1 MWILENLRIAILSIS
16 ANRMRAMLT
25 TLGIVIGVGAII
37 VLISLG
43 QGVDSFVKSEFLDLG
58 VNVILV
64 SATQPKSDRHKR
76 IEPLTTADM
85 ITLQNSDIAPS
96 VSQVGGEFNVLGYL
110 SANGEHLRT
119 TVHGVTPN
127 MRDMMSWGV
136 SLGSFI
142 TDQHVQDKD
151 RVAVLG
157 VGAVEKLFGNKDAN
171 PIGEIIRVNDQAFT
185 VIGVM
190 ESRSFSALGTE
201 IDENSIVFVPISTA
215 QTRLAQARA
224 RGGFELTLLYVQA
237 TSEKTSASASD
248 EIDRYLYNKHSIDT
262 ADDKDY
268 SITNAAALL
277 QIVGEITAALTVFLG
292 LIAGISMLVGG
303 IGIMNIMLV
312 TVTERTH
319 EIGLRK
325 AVGARPFS
333 ILTQFL
339 IESILLSLLG
349 GSIGIL
355 VGWALTS
362 LISSAVPDLV
372 VTVEAGTI
380 LLVTGISCL
389 VGVGFG
395 MLPANRA
402 AHMHPIDALR
412 YE

>member
-1 MWILENLRIAILSIS
+1 MWILENIRIAIVSIR
-16 ANRMRAMLT
+16 ANRMRAILT

-43 QGVDSFVKSEFLDLG
+43 QGVDTFVKNEFLNLG
-58 VNVILV
+58 VNVIYV
-64 SATQPKSDRHKR
+64 SATQPINDRHQR
-76 IEPLTTADM
+76 IEPLTTADL
-85 ITLQNSDIAPS
+85 TALQNPAIAPS

-127 MRDMMSWGV
+127 MNDMMNWDV
-136 SLGSFI
+136 SLGSYI
-142 TDQHVQDKD
+142 TDQHIANID

-157 VGAVEKLFGNKDAN
+157 VGAVDKLFGSEDAN
-171 PIGEIIRVNDQAFT
+171 PLGEIIRINNQAFT

-190 ESRSFSALGTE
+190 ESRSFAALGTE
-201 IDENSIVFVPISTA
+201 LDENSIVFVPISTA
-215 QTRLAQARA
+215 QTRLDQARA
-224 RGGFELTLLYVQA
+224 RGGFELTLLYVQS
-237 TSEKTSASASD
+237 TSEETSDAASD
-248 EIDRYLYNKHSIDT
+248 EIDRYLSDKHKIE
-262 ADDKDY
+262 AEDDKDF

-277 QIVGEITAALTVFLG
+277 QIIGEITAALTVFLG
-292 LIAGISMLVGG
+292 LIAGVSMLVGG

-325 AVGARPFS
+325 AVGARPFD

-339 IESILLSLLG
+339 IESILISLIG
-349 GSIGIL
+349 GTIGIL

-362 LISSAVPDLV
+362 AISSAVPDLV
-372 VTVEAGTI
+372 LTVALGTI
-380 LLVTGISCL
+380 LLVTGISCA
-389 VGVGFG
+389 VGIVFG
-395 MLPANRA
+395 MVPANRA

>member
-1 MWILENLRIAILSIS
+1 MWILENIRIAIISIY
-16 ANRMRAMLT
+16 ANRMRSVLT

-43 QGVDSFVKSEFLDLG
+43 QGVDTFVKGEFLDLG
-58 VNVILV
+58 VNIILV
-64 SATQPKSDRHKR
+64 SATQPKHDRHQR
-76 IEPLTTADM
+76 IEPLTTED
-85 ITLQNSDIAPS
+85 IISLQNTYIASS

-127 MRDMMSWGV
+127 MLDMMSWGV

-142 TDQHVQDKD
+142 TDQHVHNID

-157 VGAVEKLFGNKDAN
+157 VGAVEKLFGYEDAN
-171 PIGEIIRVNDQAFT
+171 PIGEIIRLNDQAFT

-190 ESRSFSALGTE
+190 ESRSFIALGTE
-201 IDENSIVFVPISTA
+201 MDENSIVFVPISTA
-215 QTRLAQARA
+215 QTRLAQARV
-224 RGGFELTLLYVQA
+224 RGGFELTLLYVQS

-248 EIDRYLYNKHSIDT
+248 EIDHYLYEKHKIDT
-262 ADDKDY
+262 KADKDY

-277 QIVGEITAALTVFLG
+277 EIVGEITMALTVFLG
-292 LIAGISMLVGG
+292 LIAGVSMLVGG

-325 AVGARPFS
+325 AVGARPFD

-339 IESILLSLLG
+339 IESVLLSLIG

-362 LISSAVPDLV
+362 AISSAVPDLV
-372 VTVEAGTI
+372 VTVAAGTI
-380 LLVTGISCL
+380 LLVVGISCL
-389 VGVGFG
+389 VGIGFG